1 MVRAR
6 HPRWFAEEHL
16 EREVDGFIRKM
27 RILEDE
33 LRRGRRCAH
42 HGEGAT
48 LAFADIFKKREL
60 RGGNREDVAF
70 LRLIAPDLEGRHARL
85 VVRDGPQL
93 EATAAAGI
101 IH

>member
-1 MVRAR
+1 
-6 HPRWFAEEHL
+6 
-16 EREVDGFIRKM
+16 M

-33 LRRGRRCAH
+33 LRRGSRFAH

-48 LAFADIFKKREL
+48 FAFADIFEKREL

-70 LRLIAPDLEGRHARL
+70 LRFIAPDFEWRHARL
-85 VVRDGPQL
+85 VVRDGSQL
-93 EATAAAGI
+93 KVTAAAGI